1 MDKELNVRVKEILGH
16 LVTPEYR
23 DGVGGPRGF
32 LAPSKSPLDWDAM
45 SYLEDKGC
53 VEGVDAP
60 SQCRITARGR
70 DYWEQLDRPIRYW
83 FKRNWFPAVVAA
95 VTILVG
101 VVQTGVTIWKA
112 FFSASGPLP

>member
-53 VEGVDAP
+53 VE
-60 SQCRITARGR
+60 
-70 DYWEQLDRPIRYW
+70 
-83 FKRNWFPAVVAA
+83 
-95 VTILVG
+95 
-101 VVQTGVTIWKA
+101 
-112 FFSASGPLP
+112 